1 MTGAEK
7 NHSKELDEDKDEDIE
22 IRRRALSEGFVKIQ
36 NQLDQLAKGLKIDYD
51 WDAEKLKYSQFIQSW
66 MNSVKQK
73 VQAEVEQKY
82 KDMISK
88 LRKAVIIAKLKAIH
102 DPTAKLKAIQAVKIT
117 KQKKSKLHF
126 EPEFYHV

>member
-36 NQLDQLAKGLKIDYD
+36 NQLDQLAKGLNIDYD
-51 WDAEKLKYSQFIQSW
+51 WDAEKLKYNQIIESW
-66 MNSVKQK
+66 LNSVKQE
-73 VQAEVEQKY
+73 VRAEIEQEY
-82 KDMISK
+82 KISK

-117 KQKKSKLHF
+117 KQKKSELHF